1 MLVDKVNRLL
11 EVAQETKPQQV
22 KQPDTIRATTL
33 VSAMKQIDD
42 AVADVEK
49 AAAATKKLLEKE
61 LQQHKKLM
69 EKLFN
74 VLEKPTTT
82 TTKAAA
88 KLGYKDWQ
96 IKWWLL
102 WKDQQWEELTWEVVP
117 NWRFKELTVACS
129 EIKTRIVI
137 GNPTFSFYITV
148 LSPPVLFVMPFTP
161 LRDFHFLIL
170 CRKGFG

>member
-82 TTKAAA
+82 TTKAAN

-96 IKWWLL
+96 IKWWLI
-102 WKDQQWEELTWEVVP
+102 WKAQEWEELTWEEDTLRTAAKCYSKQTWAKKKAQLIKAGILTEDNEGDLKVNVVP
-117 NWRFKELTVACS
+117 QK
-129 EIKTRIVI
+129 
-137 GNPTFSFYITV
+137 V
-148 LSPPVLFVMPFTP
+148 LDLEVS
-161 LRDFHFLIL
+161 
-170 CRKGFG
+170 K

>member
-82 TTKAAA
+82 TTKAAN

-96 IKWWLL
+96 IKWWLI
-102 WKDQQWEELTWEVVP
+102 WKAQEWEELTWEEDTLRTAAKCYSKQTWAKKKAQLIKAGILSVDNEGDLKVNAVP
-117 NWRFKELTVACS
+117 QK
-129 EIKTRIVI
+129 
-137 GNPTFSFYITV
+137 V
-148 LSPPVLFVMPFTP
+148 LDLGVS
-161 LRDFHFLIL
+161 
-170 CRKGFG
+170 K

>member
-1 MLVDKVNRLL
+1 MLVEKVNRLL
-11 EVAQETKPQQV
+11 AVAQETKPQQV

-49 AAAATKKLLEKE
+49 AAAGTKKLLEKE

-82 TTKAAA
+82 TAKAAA
-88 KLGYKDWQ
+88 KLGYKEWQ

-102 WKDQQWEELTWEVVP
+102 WKDQAWEELTWEEDTLRTAAKCYSKQTWEKKKLQLIKAGILTEDNEGDLKVNVVP
-117 NWRFKELTVACS
+117 QK
-129 EIKTRIVI
+129 
-137 GNPTFSFYITV
+137 V
-148 LSPPVLFVMPFTP
+148 LDLEAS
-161 LRDFHFLIL
+161 
-170 CRKGFG
+170 K